1 MNNHRSRRLR
11 AVPVL
16 LSLGLVAAAC
26 SSSSS
31 TTTTASGAS
40 ATTSAAG
47 TTIAGSAATTTAGT
61 SGGATTAAGTA
72 ASGTTAGT
80 TASTNAPA
88 TNAPATDADTKKRL
102 TMVGTNGPQAMDPA
116 TSVVTCEAEQLR
128 WVYDTLI
135 RLKPDGTFAPGL
147 AQSWES
153 PDPSTFTLHLR
164 KGVKFQDGTD
174 FNATAVKDELVRAQT
189 VKTSTQ
195 VGSLSAITSIDTP
208 DDFTVTLHLK
218 SPRAGILPS
227 IFTGIAGM
235 IPSPKA
241 VAAAGDTYGA
251 NGAVGAGPWAFD
263 KLTPTADLHV
273 TTWDGYWDSADRY
286 LAGIDML
293 GGASEFQTKRIESG
307 ELQYAT
313 MKDVQLPEAQAG
325 KNAGDVDFK
334 LTPTTQYA
342 EIYINWTKAPF
353 DNVLV
358 RQALEYSLDRD
369 LLAKSLTQ
377 GSATASS
384 QPMPTNSWAYD
395 KSLEGMYPYD
405 PAKAKALLAQAGFP
419 NGITVDVGAINYPY
433 YTTLSQ
439 AVQDMVKDSGFTFNL
454 VTVAPADINNR
465 LYKLKDLPVA
475 ITAYSGNSDPGV
487 TLEAKF
493 SSTGNSNPAGTTVD
507 GIDALLAKG
516 AASVDQATRAT
527 SYQQVEDL
535 VMKNALSIPV
545 FHNGG
550 LVAFTPKLKG
560 VVKGYTTCQMGD
572 FVSTPVYFQK

>member
-1 MNNHRSRRLR
+1 MNHHRTRRLR

-31 TTTTASGAS
+31 TTTS
-40 ATTSAAG
+40 ATTAAG
-47 TTIAGSAATTTAGT
+47 ST
-61 SGGATTAAGTA
+61 ATTAAGTA
-72 ASGTTAGT
+72 AAGT
-80 TASTNAPA
+80 TASTTAGTSGTATTAGGSATTASGTATTSAGTSAPV
-88 TNAPATDADTKKRL
+88 TDADTTKRL
-102 TMVGTNGPQAMDPA
+102 VMVGTNGPQAMDPA
-116 TSVVTCEAEQLR
+116 TSVVACEAEMLR

-147 AQSWES
+147 AESWES
-153 PDPSTFTLHLR
+153 PDPSTFTMHLR
-164 KGVKFQDGTD
+164 HGVKFQDGTD
-174 FNATAVKDELVRAQT
+174 FNADAVKAEITRAQT
-189 VKTSTQ
+189 LKTSTQ
-195 VGSLSAITSIDTP
+195 VGSLSAISSIDTP
-208 DDFTVTLHLK
+208 DEFTVTLHLSK
-218 SPRAGILPS
+218 PRAGILPS

-251 NGAVGAGPWAFD
+251 NGASGAGPWAFD
-263 KLTPTADLHV
+263 SLTPTADLHV
-273 TTWDGYWDSADRY
+273 TAWDGYWDKANRY

-313 MKDVQLPEAQAG
+313 MKDVQLPEAQEG
-325 KNAGDVDFK
+325 KKNGDVDFK
-334 LTPTTQYA
+334 LTPTAQYA

-353 DNVLV
+353 DNILV
-358 RQALEYSLDRD
+358 RQALEYSLDRE

-384 QPMPTNSWAYD
+384 QPLPTTSLAYD

-405 PAKAKALLAQAGFP
+405 PAKAKDLLKQAGFP

-475 ITAYSGNSDPGV
+475 ITAFAGNSDPGL

-493 SSTGNSNPAGTTVD
+493 SSTGNSNPAGTTAD

-516 AASVDQATRAT
+516 AGSVDQAVRSDA
-527 SYQQVEDL
+527 YKQVEDL
-535 VMKNALSIPV
+535 VMKNALSIPI

-550 LVAFTPKLKG
+550 LVAYTPKLQG
-560 VVKGYTTCQMGD
+560 VLKGYTTCLIGD
-572 FVSTPVYFQK
+572 FVSTPVYFKK

>member
-1 MNNHRSRRLR
+1 MT
-11 AVPVL
+11 
-16 LSLGLVAAAC
+16 
-26 SSSSS
+26 SSGS
-31 TTTTASGAS
+31 SGA
-40 ATTSAAG
+40 
-47 TTIAGSAATTTAGT
+47 
-61 SGGATTAAGTA
+61 ATTAAGTTA
-72 ASGTTAGT
+72 ATTSGTSGAAPTTTGTAAAGTTAGT
-80 TASTNAPA
+80 TASSSTPV
-88 TNAPATDADTKKRL
+88 TDADTTKRL

-147 AQSWES
+147 ATSWDS
-153 PDPSTFTLHLR
+153 PDPTTFTLHLR
-164 KGVKFQDGTD
+164 TGVKFQDGTD
-174 FNATAVKDELVRAQT
+174 FNATAVKDELMRAQT
-189 VKTSTQ
+189 LKTSTQ

-208 DDFTVTLHLK
+208 DDHTVTLHLK
-218 SPRAGILPS
+218 SARAGILPS

-241 VAAAGDTYGA
+241 VGAAGDTYGA
-251 NGAVGAGPWAFD
+251 SGAVGAGPWAFD

-313 MKDVQLPEAQAG
+313 MKDVQLPEAQQG
-325 KNAGDVDFK
+325 KDAGDVDFK
-334 LTPTTQYA
+334 LTSTTQYA

-384 QPMPTNSWAYD
+384 QPMPANSWAYD

-405 PAKAKALLAQAGFP
+405 PAKAKALLVQAGFP

-487 TLEAKF
+487 ALEAKF

-516 AASVDQATRAT
+516 AASVDRATRAT

-535 VMKNALSIPV
+535 VMKNALSIPI

-560 VVKGYTTCQMGD
+560 VLKGYTTCQMGD